1 MPELPEV
8 ETVRAGLE
16 PVLRGRRF
24 VRVEQRRKDLRFPL
38 PERFAERLTGR
49 KVERLD
55 RRAKY
60 ILVHLDGRE
69 VLAMHLGM
77 TGRFSVMLPGAARTP
92 SPRLRHA
99 EGVPPAR
106 REGHGGAVPPAR
118 GDGQTLAAAIVAAP
132 HPHPHPHPN
141 PLPTEEWGEGIQL
154 GDYTYDHGADA
165 KHDHLV
171 FTMSGGA
178 IVTYNDARRFGYMAL
193 VPEREL
199 DTHEFFAGLGVE
211 PLGDDLTPEYLAR
224 RAAAKKVDLKA
235 LLMDQR
241 VIAGLGNIYVCE
253 ALFRAGLSPF
263 RPAARLATKTGKP
276 APTAER
282 LVLHIKAVLADA
294 IRAGGST
301 LRDFKQADGSVG
313 AFQNEFRV
321 YGREGEP
328 CSRPRCRGRVRRKTQ
343 GGRST
348 FYCPVCQR

>member
-24 VRVEQRRKDLRFPL
+24 VRVEQRRANLRFPL

-49 KVERLD
+49 RVERLD

-60 ILVHLDGRE
+60 ILVHLDGGE
-69 VLAMHLGM
+69 VLAIHLGM
-77 TGRFSVMLPGAARTP
+77 TGRFSVKLPPVRGGARAP
-92 SPRLRHA
+92 SPRSRG
-99 EGVPPAR
+99 EGRPQTATSAY
-106 REGHGGAVPPAR
+106 GAA
-118 GDGQTLAAAIVAAP
+118 
-132 HPHPHPHPN
+132 PHPN
-141 PLPTEEWGEGIQL
+141 PLPTEERGEGIQL
-154 GDYTYDHGADA
+154 GDYAYEHGGNA

-171 FTMSGGA
+171 FQMSGGA
-178 IVTYNDARRFGYMAL
+178 VVTYNDARRFGYMTL
-193 VPEREL
+193 IREQDL
-199 DTHEFFAGLGVE
+199 AQDAFFRGLGVE
-211 PLGDDLTPEYLAR
+211 PLGDELTPGYLAR
-224 RAAAKKVDLKA
+224 RANGRTLDLKA

-241 VIAGLGNIYVCE
+241 IVAGLGNIYVCE

-263 RPAARLATKTGKP
+263 KPAGRLATGTAKPTPAAR
-276 APTAER
+276 R
-282 LVLHIKAVLADA
+282 LVPQIKAVLADA

-301 LRDFKQADGSVG
+301 LRDYKQADGSIG
-313 AFQNEFRV
+313 AFQDEFQV

-328 CSRPRCRGRVRRKTQ
+328 CPRRDCRGRVRRKTQ